1 MLRLKNY
8 FFIKFEMEKSKKK
21 KQKSVGG
28 VPEPT
33 IRRLPSYLNLIKGFL
48 KEDKEHVS
56 SSLIARELKVDP
68 TQVTKDIAYT
78 GITGKTRVGYDTREL
93 IDAIEIFLGFRN
105 MDQAFLA
112 GAGKLGSALVG
123 YTGLVN
129 KGLKIIAAFDIDE
142 KLVGTDIDGVQVLH
156 FEKLA
161 NLAQRMHVS
170 IGIITTPAA
179 IAQEVADVMV
189 GAGIRGIWNFTPKNL
204 KVPDHVV
211 VENSSIYPNLAVLF
225 SKMQK
230 PE

>member
-1 MLRLKNY
+1 
-8 FFIKFEMEKSKKK
+8 MENPKKK

-33 IRRLPSYLNLIKGFL
+33 IRRLPAYLNLIKSFL
-48 KEDKEHVS
+48 KEGKVTVS
-56 SSLIARELKVDP
+56 SSHIARELKVDS

-78 GITGKTRVGYDTREL
+78 GITGKTRVGFDTQEL
-93 IDAIEIFLGFRN
+93 IDAIEIFLGFRKT
-105 MDQAFLA
+105 DQAFLV

-123 YTGLVN
+123 YTGFDV
-129 KGLKIIAAFDIDE
+129 KGLQIIAAFDVDE
-142 KLVGTDIDGVQVLH
+142 NVVGTEIDGVKVLH
-156 FEKLA
+156 FDKLS

-179 IAQEVADVMV
+179 IAQEVTDIMV
-189 GAGIRGIWNFTPKNL
+189 EAGIRGIWNFTPKNL

-225 SKMQK
+225 NKMQK
-230 PE
+230 QE